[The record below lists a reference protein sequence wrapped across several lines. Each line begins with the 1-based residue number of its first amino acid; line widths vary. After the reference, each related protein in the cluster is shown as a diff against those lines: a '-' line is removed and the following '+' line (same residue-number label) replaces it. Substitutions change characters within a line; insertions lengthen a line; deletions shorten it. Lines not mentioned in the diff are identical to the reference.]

1 MHLEKFN
8 HDIPV
13 DLRINSSSLD
23 KLRPHN
29 LDYLL
34 VLDLE
39 GKVEILEFPVV
50 MIDSKSMEFFDSFHR
65 YTLFQDI
72 IRFVA
77 GIVEYKF
84 D

>member
-8 HDIPV
+8 HDILV

-23 KLRPHN
+23 KLRPQN

-50 MIDSKSMEFFDSFHR
+50 MIDSKSMEFVDSFHR
-65 YTLFQDI
+65 YILFQDV
-72 IRFVA
+72 IRSVA
-77 GIVEYKF
+77 GIMEYKF